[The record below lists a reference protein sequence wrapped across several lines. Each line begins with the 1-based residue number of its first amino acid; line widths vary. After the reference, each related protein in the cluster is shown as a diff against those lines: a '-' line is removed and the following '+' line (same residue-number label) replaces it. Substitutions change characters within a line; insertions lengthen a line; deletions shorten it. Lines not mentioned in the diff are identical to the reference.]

1 MTADEIK
8 ALVEQLRSSG
18 YASHFALNQLARKAG
33 EVLETLS
40 DQLLAKTELAN
51 LYAAS
56 LRKVEREVEAL
67 TQENQRL
74 RLEFRADCEKHAEE
88 LFKVQRDAERYR
100 WLRDFGKDGVNIKPP
115 CEHVNATIYSHHV
128 GSIPA
133 TRCATGA
140 ELDLAIDA
148 ALSQTKEQT

>member
-56 LRKVEREVEAL
+56 LRKSEAEVEGLKA
-67 TQENQRL
+67 ENQRL

-88 LFKVQRDAERYR
+88 LFAVQADAVRYR
-100 WLRDFGKDGVNIKPP
+100 RIRLCRSDYYGDVYAMVFAADGDYPEDGEN
-115 CEHVNATIYSHHV
+115 
-128 GSIPA
+128 
-133 TRCATGA
+133 
-140 ELDLAIDA
+140 LDRIVDA
-148 ALSQTKEQT
+148 AIAASVKEG

>member
-74 RLEFRADCEKHAEE
+74 RLEFRADCEKHAQE
-88 LFKVQRDAERYR
+88 LFAVQMDAERYR
-100 WLRDFGKDGVNIKPP
+100 YLRETTKAVRDDSGNNRTEVTPDSFDERV
-115 CEHVNATIYSHHV
+115 
-128 GSIPA
+128 
-133 TRCATGA
+133 
-140 ELDLAIDA
+140 DA
-148 ALSQTKEQT
+148 AIAARSQSEEKP